1 MLGTTEA
8 LCLLFPGVTLR
19 NAHCRSPH
27 LTAENAGPE
36 RVTHQLK
43 LQGSTWALVPLDLGP
58 DLRKAWKP
66 WGVAISC
73 AGVALCSEWSCRNR
87 FPRGPTFYRRDS

>member
-58 DLRKAWKP
+58 DLRKRLE
-66 WGVAISC
+66 
-73 AGVALCSEWSCRNR
+73 ALGSGHQLCWYS
-87 FPRGPTFYRRDS
+87 PVQ